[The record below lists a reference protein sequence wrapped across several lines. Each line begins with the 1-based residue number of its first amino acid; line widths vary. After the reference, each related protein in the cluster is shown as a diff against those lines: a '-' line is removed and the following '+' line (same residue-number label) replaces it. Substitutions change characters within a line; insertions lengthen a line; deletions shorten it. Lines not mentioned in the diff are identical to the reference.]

1 MKHIFIIN
9 PIAGKKDSTHIITR
23 KLKKYKNTIDYDI
36 YVTKAK
42 HDATQFIKRWCSENP
57 TTKVRFYACGG
68 DGTINEVV
76 NGIIGFENAEM
87 TCYPSGSGN
96 DFIKYYSSKSNFLNI
111 TSLIKGKVNKVD
123 VIKINDHYSINVCNV
138 GMEATAAKYMIEI
151 KRKPII
157 GGSKISYIV
166 GAIKAFIKARSN
178 HINII
183 VDNIEMNSET
193 FLTCNFSN
201 GRYVGGGFMCGPKSL
216 NDDGLMDISI
226 IKDIPLRKIIFMIA
240 SYMRGTYLEKENI
253 QPYVKYTTGKTAEIY
268 AEHDFDVAIDGEIM
282 RDNHFKI
289 EIINKAIK
297 FVSPAK

>member
-9 PIAGKKDSTHIITR
+9 PIAGKKDSTQIISK
-23 KLKKYKNTIDYDI
+23 KLKRYKDIIDYDI
-36 YVTKAK
+36 YVTKTR
-42 HDATQFIKRWCSENP
+42 HDATHFIRQWCNNNP
-57 TTKVRFYACGG
+57 TNRVRFYACGG

-76 NGIIGFENAEM
+76 NGIMGFGNAEM

-96 DFIKYYSSKSNFLNI
+96 DFIKYYSSKANFLDI
-111 TSLIKGKVNKVD
+111 KALINGKINEVD
-123 VIKINDHYSINVCNV
+123 VIKINDLYSINVCNV
-138 GMEATAAKYMIEI
+138 GMEATAAKNMIEI

-166 GAIKAFIKARSN
+166 GAIKAFIKARRN
-178 HINII
+178 HTNII
-183 VDNIEMNSET
+183 VDNVEMNNET

-226 IKDIPLRKIIFMIA
+226 IKDIPLPKLIFMIF
-240 SYMRGTYLEKENI
+240 SYIKGTYLDKENI
-253 QPYVKYTTGKTAEIY
+253 QPYVKYTTGKSAEIF
-268 AEHDFDVAIDGEIM
+268 AEHDFDVAVDGEII
-282 RDNHFKI
+282 RGKHFNI

-297 FVSPAK
+297 FISPAQ